1 MTTNEQR
8 PWHGE
13 PPGPPAEPPGR
24 PPGPQPTPPPSP
36 LVPAGEKPGR
46 TAFERDIA
54 NRLLEERV
62 VTLSGRLDES
72 AANAVTGQLIVLG
85 RSNSEEPITL
95 HMSCRESELG
105 ASLALADAV
114 ELTRS
119 PVHAVVHGILR
130 GPAVA
135 VLCTSARRAAHRH
148 ALFFLSVPPASGA
161 GTAAQLASLAA
172 VHERQVEQLQRRI
185 TEVTG
190 QQPEMVEADLEYGR
204 LLSAEEARDYG
215 LVEEV
220 L

>member
-8 PWHGE
+8 PWHGD
-13 PPGPPAEPPGR
+13 PPGPPSEPPGR

-95 HMSCRESELG
+95 HMSCRESEFG

-119 PVHAVVHGILR
+119 PAHAVVHGILR